1 MPRKLPEEFEGK
13 EIAPLC
19 IAARPWEAEKIESL
33 LDKEEID
40 YTFEIAP
47 FTGEARIGAREGV
60 LFFVYSGQLSFCRNL
75 LRAANLSY
83 LVVNEAEH

>member
-19 IAARPWEAEKIESL
+19 IASKLSEANAVESL
-33 LDKEEID
+33 LDKEQID

-47 FTGEARIGAREGV
+47 FLSHLGIGIREWV
-60 LFFVYSGQLSFCRNL
+60 LFMVLSGQLN
-75 LRAANLSY
+75 
-83 LVVNEAEH
+83 